1 MQIDAALFLGE
12 GSLQLERL
20 EAEGNHVSLFA
31 STTVPTAECP
41 ICGRVSGRVHSYYS
55 RTVYDLPWHG
65 APVILQL
72 RIRRFFCEHNGCRR
86 VIFAERLPEVAGDY
100 ARKTARLESALS
112 AVGFAL
118 GGVAGSRLA
127 AKLGLISSPDTLLRR
142 VRCAP
147 LPDASEVRVLGV
159 DDWAFRR
166 GSSSGTMLVDLER
179 RRPIDLLEGS
189 RASTFAEWLR
199 SHPEVEF
206 ISRDCGGAYADA
218 VREAA
223 PKAVQVLDRWHL
235 EILSKPEYVGRF
247 GIWLKS

>member
-20 EAEGNHVSLFA
+20 EAEANHVSLFD
-31 STTVPTAECP
+31 STTAPTAECP
-41 ICGRVSGRVHSYYS
+41 ICGCVSGRVHSYYS

-65 APVILQL
+65 APVTLRL
-72 RIRRFFCEHNGCRR
+72 RIRRFFCEQYGCRR

-118 GGVAGSRLA
+118 GGGAGSRLA

-166 GSSSGTMLVDLER
+166 GSSSGTILVDISNAAGRATFSKVAGSPRSPSGCALIPRSSSSAAIAGELTPTRLGR
-179 RRPIDLLEGS
+179 RLRNRCRS
-189 RASTFAEWLR
+189 STA
-199 SHPEVEF
+199 
-206 ISRDCGGAYADA
+206 GTY
-218 VREAA
+218 
-223 PKAVQVLDRWHL
+223 
-235 EILSKPEYVGRF
+235 
-247 GIWLKS
+247 